1 MISKKIEKEI
11 NEQINAEFW
20 SAYFYLSM
28 SAYFISKNL
37 PGFANW
43 MRVQYQEEISHA
55 LKFFNYLNERGGRV
69 ILTPIKEVKSEWKDE
84 IEVFKDTLKHEQ
96 HVTSLISNLINSA
109 IEESD
114 GKWKPSPGLIYPLLG
129 RLLDEGLIEET
140 EDGKY
145 QITDEGKTISKDL
158 EVFNRNMKEQIDTV
172 MKMANVGKFM
182 AMDVLER
189 VTILGNLLSSN
200 VSNMTNHEVEKYKK
214 FLKSELEKIKEMDS
228 KK

>member
-1 MISKKIEKEI
+1 MFEQWAQRVGSAVPRGFSRYYILKQLQKMPHTGKEI
-11 NEQINAEFW
+11 
-20 SAYFYLSM
+20 
-28 SAYFISKNL
+28 
-37 PGFANW
+37 
-43 MRVQYQEEISHA
+43 
-55 LKFFNYLNERGGRV
+55 
-69 ILTPIKEVKSEWKDE
+69 
-84 IEVFKDTLKHEQ
+84 
-96 HVTSLISNLINSA
+96 INSA
-109 IEESD
+109 VAESD

>member
-1 MISKKIEKEI
+1 MFEQWAQRVGSAVPRGFSRYYILKQLQKMPHTGKEI
-11 NEQINAEFW
+11 
-20 SAYFYLSM
+20 
-28 SAYFISKNL
+28 
-37 PGFANW
+37 
-43 MRVQYQEEISHA
+43 
-55 LKFFNYLNERGGRV
+55 
-69 ILTPIKEVKSEWKDE
+69 
-84 IEVFKDTLKHEQ
+84 
-96 HVTSLISNLINSA
+96 INSA
-109 IEESD
+109 VEESD

-145 QITDEGKTISKDL
+145 QITNEGKTISKDL

-200 VSNMTNHEVEKYKK
+200 VSNMTNHEIEKYKK

>member
-1 MISKKIEKEI
+1 MFEQWAQRVGSVVPRGFSRYYILKQLQKMPHTGKEI
-11 NEQINAEFW
+11 
-20 SAYFYLSM
+20 
-28 SAYFISKNL
+28 
-37 PGFANW
+37 
-43 MRVQYQEEISHA
+43 
-55 LKFFNYLNERGGRV
+55 
-69 ILTPIKEVKSEWKDE
+69 
-84 IEVFKDTLKHEQ
+84 
-96 HVTSLISNLINSA
+96 INSA

-145 QITDEGKTISKDL
+145 KITDEGKTISKDL
-158 EVFNRNMKEQIDTV
+158 EVFNKNMKEQIDTV

-200 VSNMTNHEVEKYKK
+200 VTSMTNHEIEKYTK
-214 FLKSELEKIKEMDS
+214 FLESELKKIREKDS

>member
-1 MISKKIEKEI
+1 MFEQWAQRVGSAVPRGFSRYYILKQLQKMPHTGKEI
-11 NEQINAEFW
+11 
-20 SAYFYLSM
+20 
-28 SAYFISKNL
+28 
-37 PGFANW
+37 
-43 MRVQYQEEISHA
+43 
-55 LKFFNYLNERGGRV
+55 
-69 ILTPIKEVKSEWKDE
+69 
-84 IEVFKDTLKHEQ
+84 
-96 HVTSLISNLINSA
+96 INSA

-140 EDGKY
+140 ENGKY

-200 VSNMTNHEVEKYKK
+200 VTSMTNNEIEKYAK
-214 FLKSELEKIKEMDS
+214 FLESELKKIKEKDS

>member
-1 MISKKIEKEI
+1 MFEQWAQRVGSVVPRGFSRYYILKQLQKMPHTGKEI
-11 NEQINAEFW
+11 
-20 SAYFYLSM
+20 
-28 SAYFISKNL
+28 
-37 PGFANW
+37 
-43 MRVQYQEEISHA
+43 
-55 LKFFNYLNERGGRV
+55 
-69 ILTPIKEVKSEWKDE
+69 
-84 IEVFKDTLKHEQ
+84 
-96 HVTSLISNLINSA
+96 INSA

-145 QITDEGKTISKDL
+145 QITNEGKTISKDL
-158 EVFNRNMKEQIDTV
+158 EVFNKNMKEQIDTV

-200 VSNMTNHEVEKYKK
+200 VTSMTNHEIEKYTK
-214 FLKSELEKIKEMDS
+214 FLESELKKIREKDS

>member
-1 MISKKIEKEI
+1 MFEQWAQRVGSAVPRGFSRYYILKQLQKMPHTGKEI
-11 NEQINAEFW
+11 
-20 SAYFYLSM
+20 
-28 SAYFISKNL
+28 
-37 PGFANW
+37 
-43 MRVQYQEEISHA
+43 
-55 LKFFNYLNERGGRV
+55 
-69 ILTPIKEVKSEWKDE
+69 
-84 IEVFKDTLKHEQ
+84 
-96 HVTSLISNLINSA
+96 INSA

-200 VSNMTNHEVEKYKK
+200 VSNMTNHEVEKYKR

>member
-1 MISKKIEKEI
+1 MFEQWAQRVGSAIPRGFSRYYILKQLQKMPHTGKEI
-11 NEQINAEFW
+11 
-20 SAYFYLSM
+20 
-28 SAYFISKNL
+28 
-37 PGFANW
+37 
-43 MRVQYQEEISHA
+43 
-55 LKFFNYLNERGGRV
+55 
-69 ILTPIKEVKSEWKDE
+69 
-84 IEVFKDTLKHEQ
+84 
-96 HVTSLISNLINSA
+96 INSA

-158 EVFNRNMKEQIDTV
+158 EVFNKNMKEQIDTV

-214 FLKSELEKIKEMDS
+214 FLKSELEKIKEMNS